1 MPNSGT
7 AGSISNFLSELA
19 VFLYQHDTSCNHQK
33 GRSITLIK
41 ENFIVSLLEKM
52 NKTVHPRLV
61 KRNVATVTLRIY
73 VAVKCKVGN
82 ENMHLICMFKVS
94 IHKY

>member
-7 AGSISNFLSELA
+7 AGSIFNFLSELA
-19 VFLYQHDTSCNHQK
+19 VFMYKRDTSCNHQK
-33 GRSITLIK
+33 GRNIPLIK

-52 NKTVHPRLV
+52 NKTIHPRLV
-61 KRNVATVTLRIY
+61 KRNVATVTLGIY
-73 VAVKCKVGN
+73 FAVKCKVGN

-94 IHKY
+94 INKS